1 MTKQSFYFL
10 ILTFITV
17 FSFTSCEKNSENE
30 EELITTLTYKL
41 TPSTSG
47 NAVTFIFKDT
57 DGPGGNA
64 PMISVSPLKANTV
77 YNGEL
82 TFTNESVS
90 PSEDITSEV
99 KTEGK
104 EHQVFFQSSLVK
116 VEYTDKDSDGNP
128 LGLTSKLT
136 TTGAGAGKLKIILRH
151 EPNKTAS
158 GVKDGNIT
166 NAGGETDIEVEF
178 DITVQ

>member
-64 PMISVSPLKANTV
+64 PVISVSPLKANTV